1 MRYLI
6 LVMLLGLVSGCASIV
21 HTDYDAGASFGNYQT
36 WAFAPNEGKSGF
48 LSLDGARVEN
58 AIQREMRGESL
69 TQAEPDAADLLVS
82 YRVEDAEKLETRGFT
97 YGFGLG
103 RGNFGFGLSTP
114 PDVREVKQGKLVV
127 ELVDRTSE
135 RVVWRGVSRR
145 YLDESQSPEDRIEL
159 IDEVVTAMFDRYP
172 PS

>member
-6 LVMLLGLVSGCASIV
+6 LVMCLGLFSGCASIV
-21 HTDYDAGASFGNYQT
+21 STDYDAGAGFADYKT
-36 WAFAPNEGKSGF
+36 WAFAPNKGDDSF

-58 AIQREMRGESL
+58 AIQREMQDEPLSRGE
-69 TQAEPDAADLLVS
+69 PDTADLLVS
-82 YRVEDAEKLETRGFT
+82 YRVEDAEKLESSGFT

-114 PDVREVKQGKLVV
+114 PEVRQVKQGKLVV
-127 ELVDRTSE
+127 ELVDRSTE

-145 YLDESQSPEDRIEL
+145 YLDERQSPEDRVEL

-172 PS
+172 PG